1 MSMDGPMVNL
11 VILSGV
17 LKYTSL
23 FVYFWMKYIYI
34 DNSEKISA
42 TCLGVDKMSII
53 VLCVF

>member
-1 MSMDGPMVNL
+1 MSMDGPMVSL

-34 DNSEKISA
+34 YNSSMTILEP
-42 TCLGVDKMSII
+42 DKTDTET
-53 VLCVF
+53 